1 MLTSERGGDRRE
13 LDIETERC
21 MWSAESYG
29 ELRRGSIGG
38 EAVEAV
44 KSITG
49 CMRRLHNERGGERG
63 VPTTEA
69 GGDCI
74 SGGKASRS
82 GV

>member
-1 MLTSERGGDRRE
+1 MPLSDRGSERLE
-13 LDIETERC
+13 LAIETERC

-38 EAVEAV
+38 EAVVV
-44 KSITG
+44 KSIAG
-49 CMRRLHNERGGERG
+49 CMRRLHSESGGESG

-69 GGDCI
+69 GGDCM
-74 SGGKASRS
+74 SGGNASRS

>member
-1 MLTSERGGDRRE
+1 
-13 LDIETERC
+13 
-21 MWSAESYG
+21 MWSAVSYG

-44 KSITG
+44 KSIMG
-49 CMRRLHNERGGERG
+49 CMRRLHNDRGGERG

-69 GGDCI
+69 GGDCM
-74 SGGKASRS
+74 SGGNASRS